1 MFSLI
6 IVVLLLTL
14 YEAGAKGKLETQAS
28 QLFINKL
35 IIKLYLR
42 WYTIYTMFVTN
53 IYHTYIYI
61 YITYTYV

>member
-35 IIKLYLR
+35 IIKLYLQ

-53 IYHTYIYI
+53 IYHT
-61 YITYTYV
+61 

>member
-35 IIKLYLR
+35 IIKLY
-42 WYTIYTMFVTN
+42 
-53 IYHTYIYI
+53 
-61 YITYTYV
+61 